1 MQPEHIGLIERSHYN
16 FCIGE
21 ERVKYTFPVNSL
33 IESGAKMI
41 FGSDYPIVE
50 LNPMLEIYRAVSR
63 MAEDQKPWNEKE
75 AISVTNALKAY
86 TTNAAYSAFK
96 ENELGTL
103 EVGKLAD
110 IIVIDRNIFVV
121 PPEEIKTAK
130 VKLTIMDGRVIYEE

>member
-1 MQPEHIGLIERSHYN
+1 
-16 FCIGE
+16 
-21 ERVKYTFPVNSL
+21 
-33 IESGAKMI
+33 
-41 FGSDYPIVE
+41 
-50 LNPMLEIYRAVSR
+50 
-63 MAEDQKPWNEKE
+63 
-75 AISVTNALKAY
+75 LKAY